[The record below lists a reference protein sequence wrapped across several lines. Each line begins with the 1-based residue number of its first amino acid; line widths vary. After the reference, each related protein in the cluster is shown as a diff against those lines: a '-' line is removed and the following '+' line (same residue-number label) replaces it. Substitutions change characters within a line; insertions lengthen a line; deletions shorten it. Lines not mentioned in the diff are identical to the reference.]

1 MRLFKFL
8 IIYSILIIYSLEIL
22 LFFYIPEKQKSMV
35 QIKKERIN
43 IAKKN
48 NLQYDLRSPTQF
60 YIDEKKN
67 NKNLEPK
74 FFYAK
79 SFSSFKVFQEAK
91 KNKKLIPF
99 RGPIN
104 KNSTSCAEDLIY
116 RIYENDKYGF
126 KNSNKIYEKKINT
139 FLLGDSYAEGLCV
152 NREEDIAGNLN
163 SKEINTINFGVTD
176 TGPLVSLAIL
186 REFGEKFKPKNVV
199 YLYFEGNDLD
209 DLNFEKNETNLPEY
223 LDVNFKLDYLER
235 YDEIFSFLDK
245 AKVESE
251 NRLIG
256 LNKDRDLNTKKITE
270 SYLEHIQDIA
280 ELNNIRN
287 IIRYSILKKQKKI
300 YDLDLFFSI
309 VNKMKFE
316 TSKWQ
321 GNFYFVYVP
330 SWSRYFTKFTNADAK
345 IKLKDD
351 ILKNLKLNDISVL
364 DLTDFFDNSKNI
376 EQYFPLGYLGHYNAR
391 GYAKIAEIIAK
402 NIN

>member
-91 KNKKLIPF
+91 KNKTLIPF

-139 FLLGDSYAEGLCV
+139 FLLGDSYAEGLCE
-152 NREEDIAGNLN
+152 NEKNDTAGHLR
-163 SKEINTINFGVTD
+163 KMKFNTLNFGVTGS
-176 TGPLVSLAIL
+176 GPLLSLAVL
-186 REFGEKFKPKNVV
+186 KEYGLALKPKNIV
-199 YLYFEGNDLD
+199 YFYFEGNDLF
-209 DLNFEKNETNLPEY
+209 DLEWEKNTYLINYLKPNFQLNYLKYSEEIKEFLNDAHEEKISLMKKFISEQKESKKDDKKLIALTKDILELTTLKNIWRSKNLFSKK
-223 LDVNFKLDYLER
+223 DLEM
-235 YDEIFSFLDK
+235 
-245 AKVESE
+245 
-251 NRLIG
+251 
-256 LNKDRDLNTKKITE
+256 
-270 SYLEHIQDIA
+270 
-280 ELNNIRN
+280 
-287 IIRYSILKKQKKI
+287 
-300 YDLDLFFSI
+300 DLFFDTLK
-309 VNKMKFE
+309 KMRFE
-316 TSKWQ
+316 TINNG
-321 GNFYFVYVP
+321 GNFIFIYIP
-330 SWSRYFTKFTNADAK
+330 SWSRYFTKYNKNEVLFNKKNEILNFLKKEK
-345 IKLKDD
+345 IL
-351 ILKNLKLNDISVL
+351 
-364 DLTDFFDNSKNI
+364 FFDFENEISDSSDKKK
-376 EQYFPLGYLGHYNAR
+376 YFPLGYMGHFNAF
-391 GYAKIAEIIAK
+391 GYKEISNSI
-402 NIN
+402 INLIN

>member
-1 MRLFKFL
+1 M
-8 IIYSILIIYSLEIL
+8 
-22 LFFYIPEKQKSMV
+22 
-35 QIKKERIN
+35 
-43 IAKKN
+43 
-48 NLQYDLRSPTQF
+48 
-60 YIDEKKN
+60 
-67 NKNLEPK
+67 
-74 FFYAK
+74 
-79 SFSSFKVFQEAK
+79 
-91 KNKKLIPF
+91 
-99 RGPIN
+99 
-104 KNSTSCAEDLIY
+104 
-116 RIYENDKYGF
+116 
-126 KNSNKIYEKKINT
+126 
-139 FLLGDSYAEGLCV
+139 LGDSYAEGLCV

-256 LNKDRDLNTKKITE
+256 LNKDRDLNTKKLTE

-309 VNKMKFE
+309 VNKMKFQ

-345 IKLKDD
+345 IKLKDE
-351 ILKNLKLNDISVL
+351 IVKNLRLNDVSVL